1 MAKANH
7 TPPVTPL
14 PAARRSILLG
24 AIMSLAAYKSAS
36 AAPASVERVAAA
48 ADALTAALADL
59 HGGQWKAHV
68 DHDNG
73 FVLISGRAIDGGAQ

>member
-1 MAKANH
+1 MAKATH
-7 TPPVTPL
+7 TPPVPQGS
-14 PAARRSILLG
+14 ARRGVLLG
-24 AIMSLAAYKSAS
+24 AIMSLAAYKSAP

-48 ADALTAALADL
+48 ADALTGALADL

-73 FVLISGRAIDGGAQ
+73 FVLISGRTIDGGAA